1 MRISKTKIGVP
12 VGGSFAAFKPLVRR
26 TETEIARTH
35 ARMVVEFKEC
45 ADEYKVAY
53 EERPQRNGFSHF
65 KWRVAAPVVGDEIG
79 VSVQCESYGVSV
91 DAELLGTRI
100 PAERREAVQRYFN
113 RIAAHDLKDH
123 MFAAVLMVTDEGR
136 VTATASYPPNYLVES
151 PPRIV
156 LDCSDLILDALPAVI
171 AIVMGVSTPETASVE
186 FLNTPM
192 RKVHYTAFEMDLGIS
207 ADEAAASVR
216 TGGGEE

>member
-1 MRISKTKIGVP
+1 M
-12 VGGSFAAFKPLVRR
+12 GGSFAAFKPLVRR

-35 ARMVVEFKEC
+35 ARMVAEFKEC

-53 EERPQRNGFSHF
+53 EEAPQKNGFSHF
-65 KWRVAAPVVGDEIG
+65 KWRVAAQVVGDGVG
-79 VSVQCESYGVSV
+79 VSVQCESYGVV
-91 DAELLGTRI
+91 VEAELLGTRI
-100 PAERREAVQRYFN
+100 PAECREAVQRYFN

-207 ADEAAASVR
+207 ADEDK
-216 TGGGEE
+216 EED

>member
-12 VGGSFAAFKPLVRR
+12 VGGSFAAFKPVFRR
-26 TETEIARTH
+26 TEADIARTH
-35 ARMVVEFKEC
+35 ARMVAEFKEC

-53 EERPQRNGFSHF
+53 EEAPQKNGFSHF
-65 KWRVAAPVVGDEIG
+65 KWRVAAPVVGDDIG
-79 VSVQCESYGVSV
+79 VSVQCESYGVAV
-91 DAELLGTRI
+91 EAELWGTRI
-100 PAERREAVQRYFN
+100 PAGRREAVQGYFN

-156 LDCSDLILDALPAVI
+156 LDCSDMILDALPAVI
-171 AIVMGVSTPETASVE
+171 AIVLGVSTPETASVE

-192 RKVHYTAFEMDLGIS
+192 RKVHYTAFEMDLENS
-207 ADEAAASVR
+207 ADEDK
-216 TGGGEE
+216 EED

>member
-1 MRISKTKIGVP
+1 MPSFWGHGFPLSAARRCRDTSTALLRMILRITC
-12 VGGSFAAFKPLVRR
+12 FAA
-26 TETEIARTH
+26 A
-35 ARMVVEFKEC
+35 
-45 ADEYKVAY
+45 
-53 EERPQRNGFSHF
+53 
-65 KWRVAAPVVGDEIG
+65 
-79 VSVQCESYGVSV
+79 
-91 DAELLGTRI
+91 
-100 PAERREAVQRYFN
+100 
-113 RIAAHDLKDH
+113 
-123 MFAAVLMVTDEGR
+123 LMVTDEGR

-171 AIVMGVSTPETASVE
+171 AIVMGVNTPETASVE
-186 FLNTPM
+186 FLNTTM